1 MVRNGGREC
10 AWKGM
15 HNCTHGLFHCLTF
28 SPSRSCIHAPFIIEL
43 RMLMALLETPVSG
56 CTCLST
62 LYRYSLYDSMLLL
75 FFFFLPSA
83 DFSPSGA

>member
-1 MVRNGGREC
+1 M
-10 AWKGM
+10 
-15 HNCTHGLFHCLTF
+15 
-28 SPSRSCIHAPFIIEL
+28 EL

-83 DFSPSGA
+83 DFSPLGACVG